1 MPAIEIGKPF
11 ERDRPEDYVCTTWFE
26 RDRKHVRL
34 ETPRGRLVFE
44 LWDEEVDDAIES
56 GYLSPPRVPRPSDRD
71 WLPSAVFY
79 AVEMGLV
86 GVEKER
92 STRQPRERAR

>member
-1 MPAIEIGKPF
+1 MSVTEFGKPF
-11 ERDRPEDYVCTTWFE
+11 KRDRPEDYVCTTWFE

-56 GYLSPPRVPRPSDRD
+56 GNLIPPRVPRPSDRD
-71 WLPSAVFY
+71 WLPSAVSY